1 MQYSYL
7 ELAATRDEERVRR
20 LDQRLNTQRALREPV
35 IEPVVRA
42 SQVHDPLWLRL
53 LDRIRPEHSL
63 TPYACRLPSGDLGR
77 TAIKLLNGEWTA
89 VCVPDPRGHAGG
101 SQAAAAH
108 RGARSGLAGVPRAHA
123 AVELG

>member
-20 LDQRLNTQRALREPV
+20 LDQRLTAERALREPV
-35 IEPVVRA
+35 IEPVVPARR
-42 SQVHDPLWLRL
+42 VHERLWLQL

-63 TPYACRLPSGDLGR
+63 TSYACRLPSGDMGR
-77 TAIKLLNGEWTA
+77 TAIKFLNGEWTA

-101 SQAAAAH
+101 
-108 RGARSGLAGVPRAHA
+108 
-123 AVELG
+123 